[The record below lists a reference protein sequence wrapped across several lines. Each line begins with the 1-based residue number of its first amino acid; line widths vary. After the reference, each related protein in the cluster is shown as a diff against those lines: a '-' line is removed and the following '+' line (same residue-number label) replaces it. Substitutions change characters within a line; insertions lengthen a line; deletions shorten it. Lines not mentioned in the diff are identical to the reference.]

1 MCPFVY
7 SRHKPEFKDAKTK
20 AIRSYQKDSE
30 FYTARSFNIWSE

>member
-7 SRHKPEFKDAKTK
+7 SRHKPEFKDAKAK

-30 FYTARSFNIWSE
+30 FLQCTLI